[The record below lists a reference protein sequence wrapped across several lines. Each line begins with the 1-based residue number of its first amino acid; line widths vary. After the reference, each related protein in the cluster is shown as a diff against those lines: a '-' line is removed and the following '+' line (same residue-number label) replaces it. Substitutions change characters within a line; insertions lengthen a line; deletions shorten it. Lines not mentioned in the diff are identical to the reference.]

1 MKKAAWLSC
10 CFMNGKT
17 LVLHMVCTEAGRFGD
32 KVGGNELSL
41 GHVGF
46 SMPVGF

>member
-1 MKKAAWLSC
+1 MDQASFTCGWEYR
-10 CFMNGKT
+10 MR
-17 LVLHMVCTEAGRFGD
+17 GRFGD